1 VSGPVEYAGAVAVGI
16 ALLLL
21 RRNLSWAALGAVAL
35 DELIEAAV
43 LAALV
48 CAAHAKRAAKALA
61 GRIG

>member
-1 VSGPVEYAGAVAVGI
+1 MNMGLEYAGAVGVGFI
-16 ALLLL
+16 LLLL
-21 RRNLSWAALGAVAL
+21 RRNLSWAALSVVVL

-61 GRIG
+61 GR